1 MSGTPEFS
9 RRVKLARIG
18 AEPYRQQISATD
30 AERAALA
37 RRFDLVSLDRLEA
50 AVELIPIGGER
61 TILLR
66 ADFEAA
72 FEQRCI
78 VTLDPIAGVLAE
90 RFELL
95 YGPPE
100 AEETASSLVGED
112 VAFEPLVGDEIDIGE
127 AVAQEF
133 SLALPPFPRSPEIR
147 VETETESESPPRRFQ
162 SVCRADAACRSRR
175 RQKVRRLRFRVAST
189 TLPGFARC
197 TPSLLP
203 QPRNL
208 AKYRNPSRSPF
219 RPGFAAERYEERS
232 SRRDDHGC
240 SEKEN
245 LALAPQHAAVASR
258 AERAGLYRM
267 PRLRRAEAAASPLP
281 VLRPLRR
288 ARSRAAA
295 GHDIGLSGAAP
306 ARRAR

>member
-1 MSGTPEFS
+1 MSGAPEFS

-18 AEPYRQQISATD
+18 AEPYRQRISASED
-30 AERAALA
+30 ERAALA

-50 AVELIPIGGER
+50 AVELIPAKGER

-100 AEETASSLVGED
+100 AEETAASLVGED
-112 VAFEPLVGDEIDIGE
+112 VAFEPLVGDAIDIGE

-147 VETETESESPPRRFQ
+147 VEAE
-162 SVCRADAACRSRR
+162 
-175 RQKVRRLRFRVAST
+175 LRFRAPRPIR
-189 TLPGFARC
+189 LPGCCGSSIA
-197 TPSLLP
+197 TA
-203 QPRNL
+203 
-208 AKYRNPSRSPF
+208 AKREASPSRP
-219 RPGFAAERYEERS
+219 RCRH
-232 SRRDDHGC
+232 RRDLSGTRHRCCRNGGIWL
-240 SEKEN
+240 STATPRP
-245 LALAPQHAAVASR
+245 LRSV
-258 AERAGLYRM
+258 
-267 PRLRRAEAAASPLP
+267 PRLRRSDGRSPSRDETIMAVP
-281 VLRPLRR
+281 KKKTSPSRR
-288 ARSRAAA
+288 NMRRSHHA
-295 GHDIGLSGAAP
+295 LSAP
-306 ARRAR
+306 AYAECPDCGELKRPHHLCPSCGHYDGREVVPQPDATTA

>member
-18 AEPYRQQISATD
+18 AEPYRQRISASE

-50 AVELIPIGGER
+50 AVELIPRGER

-66 ADFEAA
+66 AEFDAA
-72 FEQRCI
+72 FEQQCI
-78 VTLDPIAGVLAE
+78 VTLDPIAGDLAE

-112 VAFEPLVGDEIDIGE
+112 IAFEPLLGEEIDIGE

-147 VETETESESPPRRFQ
+147 IETEVES
-162 SVCRADAACRSRR
+162 
-175 RQKVRRLRFRVAST
+175 AS
-189 TLPGFARC
+189 A
-197 TPSLLP
+197 S
-203 QPRNL
+203 
-208 AKYRNPSRSPF
+208 ASPF
-219 RPGFAAERYEERS
+219 
-232 SRRDDHGC
+232 
-240 SEKEN
+240 
-245 LALAPQHAAVASR
+245 
-258 AERAGLYRM
+258 AGLM
-267 PRLRRAEAAASPLP
+267 RLVDRDRGQP
-281 VLRPLRR
+281 
-288 ARSRAAA
+288 
-295 GHDIGLSGAAP
+295 
-306 ARRAR
+306 